1 MKPEPC
7 VALLSENDLV
17 FNMVFTGD
25 SSFGRDFNDSV
36 TLREPGKWR

>member
-7 VALLSENDLV
+7 VALLSENDLL

-36 TLREPGKWR
+36 TLRALEKWR

>member
-1 MKPEPC
+1 MKAEP
-7 VALLSENDLV
+7 VEALLSENDLV

-36 TLREPGKWR
+36 TFRETGKWR